1 MRPKLR
7 SGWIVG
13 GWLIALGSSAL
24 PVLWLLAGRIQRNP
38 LGKYVDADGAWTA
51 HVYWTF
57 LAWWLP
63 IAVPASLL
71 ALACMYLN
79 RPVDPR

>member
-1 MRPKLR
+1 MKR
-7 SGWIVG
+7 SWIVG
-13 GWLIALGSSAL
+13 GWLIALGASAI
-24 PVLWLLAGRIQRNP
+24 PSAWTLADKIERNP
-38 LGKYVDADGAWTA
+38 LGKYVDADGVWTA
-51 HVYWTF
+51 YAYWAF

-79 RPVDPR
+79 RPAD